1 MRSAIFSSR
10 ERDILSIFL
19 EADDR
24 SEGYSALRH
33 KMHLYNESILSD
45 VLLWHRAE
53 VKLQP
58 VYEKYLPVL
67 EEMLELAIVES
78 ESDDGESPE
87 QRY

>member
-1 MRSAIFSSR
+1 MRSAIFSSG
-10 ERDILSIFL
+10 ERDILSKFL

-33 KMHLYNESILSD
+33 KMHLYKESILSD
-45 VLLWHRAE
+45 VLLWHRTD

-58 VYEKYLPVL
+58 MYEKYLPVL

-78 ESDDGESPE
+78 ESNDEGSPE
-87 QRY
+87 H

>member
-53 VKLQP
+53 VTL
-58 VYEKYLPVL
+58 
-67 EEMLELAIVES
+67 
-78 ESDDGESPE
+78 
-87 QRY
+87 

>member
-10 ERDILSIFL
+10 ERDILSKFL
-19 EADDR
+19 EADDK

-33 KMHLYNESILSD
+33 KMHLYKMSILSD
-45 VLLWHRAE
+45 ILLWHRTE

-58 VYEKYLPVL
+58 MYEKYLSVL

-87 QRY
+87 RQD